1 MRTPRFIPRSAA
13 VLATLLTFTACT
25 HDRKISLEWDAPQTA
40 PAGYR
45 ILVDERV
52 LMNIP
57 PPPVDPACRCLKVS
71 VSVPRGRHTLKVIAY
86 NAFGDSPPSAVAVVE

>member
-1 MRTPRFIPRSAA
+1 
-13 VLATLLTFTACT
+13 
-25 HDRKISLEWDAPQTA
+25 
-40 PAGYR
+40 
-45 ILVDERV
+45 
-52 LMNIP
+52 MNIP